1 MDIKQFTVHQDI
13 EGTFQFKGKLTIHD
27 LEYLKEFLD
36 TSFSKIKK
44 ISLSMEEV
52 EYADTA
58 SLQLII
64 AFRKTRGSGDDWIIS
79 KVSPGLEKILEI
91 SDLKKAFI

>member
-1 MDIKQFTVHQDI
+1 MDIKQFTVHQDV
-13 EGTFQFKGKLTIHD
+13 EGTFRFKGKLTIHD
-27 LEYLKEFLD
+27 LEYLKEFID
-36 TSFSKIKK
+36 TSLSKIKK

-64 AFRKTRGSGDDWIIS
+64 AFRKTRGSGDDWTIS
-79 KVSPGLEKILEI
+79 KISPGLEKILEI
-91 SDLKKAFI
+91 SDLKKAFV